1 MRRPPR
7 VRRPVL
13 ETRPHVVSCA
23 VLAGVFPFVSFWLAL
38 LFVPAVA
45 VLCSSACR
53 AVEVTRRRGND
64 ETVAKQRTPLFE
76 QVGATARW
84 SDV

>member
-1 MRRPPR
+1 
-7 VRRPVL
+7 
-13 ETRPHVVSCA
+13 
-23 VLAGVFPFVSFWLAL
+23 VLAGVFPFVSFRLAL

-76 QVGATARW
+76 QVGARW